1 MLKNEN
7 ITGNRNENLNKLNE
21 TQIKFMKIAFEL
33 VLNTFSK
40 SISFIFFSKKK
51 KAERALTLEE
61 VPVGCVFVYNNEI
74 IGKGYNEVNQTRNV
88 N

>member
-51 KAERALTLEE
+51 GRTS
-61 VPVGCVFVYNNEI
+61 I
-74 IGKGYNEVNQTRNV
+74 SS
-88 N
+88 